1 MSTVTNSDVE
11 RAPSSRGSCRQRDPA
26 RGPRPEEVL
35 PGEVRRR
42 HPPDRRPTCRPSTA
56 SRSRCARAGR
66 SGLVGESGCGKT
78 TTGRLI
84 TRLYDPTSGAI
95 NFEGND
101 IGAADA
107 PADDADPQ
115 RDPDDL
121 PGPLLLAEPAPHGR
135 HDRRARRCGCTTWCR
150 RRRCST
156 RVQELLEVV
165 GLNPEHYNRYPSEF
179 SGGQR
184 QRIGIARA
192 LALQPKL
199 LVADEPVSALD
210 VSIQAQVVNL
220 LQRRAGGVRDRLPVH
235 RPRPGD
241 RAALLPRGR
250 GDVPR
255 QDRRDRRP
263 RDDLRA
269 PAPPLH
275 PGPAVG
281 GARREA
287 GRDRRPARAHP
298 ARGRRAVPDQPAAAA
313 AGSAPAAGWP
323 RRSAPSRSRRCC
335 RSAGGTRWPATSP
348 ASSSQTPDRPVTA
361 GAPRRRRPGQPDG
374 GGAAPPRSHDQPGYA
389 DTWFDLKTKSVTSS

>member
-1 MSTVTNSDVE
+1 MSTVTNSDIE
-11 RAPSSRGSCRQRDPA
+11 RAPESRGA
-26 RGPRPEEVL
+26 AVGAETL
-35 PGEVRRR
+35 LEVRDLKKYFPVKSGGVIRR
-42 HPPDRRPTCRPSTA
+42 TVAHVQAVDGVSFTLRRGDVPGAGGRVRLRQDHDGSPDHPALRPDVGGDQLRGHRH
-56 SRSRCARAGR
+56 RAA
-66 SGLVGESGCGKT
+66 L
-78 TTGRLI
+78 
-84 TRLYDPTSGAI
+84 
-95 NFEGND
+95 
-101 IGAADA
+101 A

-121 PGPLLLAEPAPHGR
+121 PGSLLLAEPAAHRR
-135 HDRRARRCGCTTWCR
+135 HDRRHAACGCTTWCPR
-150 RRRCST
+150 RRSLA

-220 LQRRAGGVRDRLPVH
+220 LRRRAGGVRDRVPVH
-235 RPRPGD
+235 RPRPGG

-269 PAPPLH
+269 
-275 PGPAVG
+275 
-281 GARREA
+281 ARTTPTR
-287 GRDRRPARAHP
+287 
-298 ARGRRAVPDQPAAAA
+298 
-313 AGSAPAAGWP
+313 
-323 RRSAPSRSRRCC
+323 RRCC
-335 RSAGGTRWPATSP
+335 
-348 ASSSQTPDRPVTA
+348 
-361 GAPRRRRPGQPDG
+361 PRHP
-374 GGAAPPRSHDQPGYA
+374 
-389 DTWFDLKTKSVTSS
+389 T